1 MGPRVAQVADLLG
14 TPLMPW
20 QRHIVDVAFEL
31 EPDPATGDLRLA
43 YREVRLTVP
52 RQSGKTTLMLA
63 AMAHRCIAMGDRQ
76 RVAYTAQTG
85 KDARLKWEDEHVP
98 VLERSPFA
106 SQMQVRRTNGSE
118 AIRWANG
125 SLWSLLATTESA
137 GHGAQLDLGVIDEAF
152 ALQDDRLEQAMKPAM
167 VTRKQPQLWIVSTAG
182 TNDSLYL
189 NDKIDDGRM
198 RAQAGQTSAVAFF
211 EWSAPDDVDIAD
223 ENVWRA
229 CMPALG
235 ITVPVAAIRSDFES
249 MREPEFRRAYLNQ
262 RQDRSAS
269 APWQVITEPDWLG
282 CVDRRSRIVDEPT
295 LALDVTPSRSMSSLC
310 AAGLR
315 DDGVAHVEVVGN
327 RPGTGWVLDWFAADD
342 RASKYKNLV
351 IDPVGAAG
359 SLIGELRALGVQ
371 VTEISTRQ
379 LVTGC
384 GRFYDMVGTRQLR
397 HIDQTPLTAAVAGA
411 KRRSLGDSWA
421 WHRRDTTVD
430 VSPLVAATL
439 ALYGHVSADLRAT
452 ADPKIV
458 DPWGALDA

>member
-1 MGPRVAQVADLLG
+1 
-14 TPLMPW
+14 
-20 QRHIVDVAFEL
+20 
-31 EPDPATGDLRLA
+31 
-43 YREVRLTVP
+43 
-52 RQSGKTTLMLA
+52 
-63 AMAHRCIAMGDRQ
+63 
-76 RVAYTAQTG
+76 
-85 KDARLKWEDEHVP
+85 
-98 VLERSPFA
+98 
-106 SQMQVRRTNGSE
+106 
-118 AIRWANG
+118 
-125 SLWSLLATTESA
+125 
-137 GHGAQLDLGVIDEAF
+137 
-152 ALQDDRLEQAMKPAM
+152 MKPAM

-198 RAQAGQTSAVAFF
+198 RAQAGQTSSVAFF

-223 ENVWRA
+223 ERVWFD

-282 CVDRRSRIVDEPT
+282 CVDRRSRIDDEPT
-295 LALDVTPSRSMSSLC
+295 LALDVTPSRSMASLC

-315 DDGVAHVEVVGN
+315 SDGVAHVEVVGN
-327 RPGTGWVLDWFAADD
+327 RPGTGWVLEWFAADD
-342 RASKYKNLV
+342 RATKYKNVV

-359 SLIGELRALGVQ
+359 SLIGELRALGVNI
-371 VTEISTRQ
+371 TEISTRQ

-384 GRFYDMVGTRQLR
+384 GRFYDMVGNSQLR

-411 KRRSLGDSWA
+411 KRRSLGDAWA

-452 ADPKIV
+452 ADPKIL